1 MLFEIAFNTIQTK
14 KKQLETSQH
23 REYLM
28 GFWNVSSH
36 HTNVPTS
43 LYNKPGLKLNSI
55 LSPNCNID
63 CMIQNIPK
71 GLFLAAC

>member
-1 MLFEIAFNTIQTK
+1 
-14 KKQLETSQH
+14 
-23 REYLM
+23 M